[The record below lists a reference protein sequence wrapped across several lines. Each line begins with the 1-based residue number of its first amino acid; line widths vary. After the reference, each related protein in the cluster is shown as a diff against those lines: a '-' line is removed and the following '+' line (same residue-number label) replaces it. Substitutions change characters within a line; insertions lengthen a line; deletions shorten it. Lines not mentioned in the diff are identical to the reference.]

1 MLQTTTANRSALGT
15 DALPAPGAP
24 FDRRVL
30 SETELAHRWG
40 VSPKTLQRW
49 RTEGRGPRYL
59 KLSKRVT
66 YPLDAITEYE
76 RSALHISTS
85 ERVAKGGDRA

>member
-1 MLQTTTANRSALGT
+1 MLHTTTNHGASGSDSLHAS
-15 DALPAPGAP
+15 GAP
-24 FDRRVL
+24 IERRVL

-49 RTEGRGPRYL
+49 RTEGRGPKYL

-76 RSALHISTS
+76 RCALHTSTS
-85 ERVAKGGDRA
+85 ERVAAGRDRA

>member
-1 MLQTTTANRSALGT
+1 MLQSSSTHRGASAF
-15 DALPAPGAP
+15 ASMPAQGAP
-24 FDRRVL
+24 HERRVL
-30 SETELAHRWG
+30 SETELAQRWG

-49 RTEGRGPRYL
+49 RTEGRGPKYL

-76 RSALHISTS
+76 RSALHVSTS
-85 ERVAKGGDRA
+85 ERVAK

>member
-1 MLQTTTANRSALGT
+1 MLQSTSANRGASAHV
-15 DALPAPGAP
+15 AMPAPMAP
-24 FDRRVL
+24 HERRVL

-49 RTEGRGPRYL
+49 RTEGRGPQYL

-66 YPLDAITEYE
+66 YPLDAVTEYE
-76 RSALHISTS
+76 RCALHVSTS
-85 ERVAKGGDRA
+85 ERVVK

>member
-1 MLQTTTANRSALGT
+1 MLQTTTANRSAMDT
-15 DALPAPGAP
+15 ESLPAPGAP

-49 RTEGRGPRYL
+49 RTEGRGPKYL

-76 RSALHISTS
+76 HCALHISTS
-85 ERVAKGGDRA
+85 ERVMKGERA

>member
-1 MLQTTTANRSALGT
+1 MLHTSSANRSASGHS
-15 DALPAPGAP
+15 DMPAQGAP
-24 FDRRVL
+24 HERRVL

-49 RTEGRGPRYL
+49 RTEGRGPKYL

-66 YPLDAITEYE
+66 YPLEAITEYE
-76 RSALHISTS
+76 RCALHISTS
-85 ERVAKGGDRA
+85 ERVVNGEERT